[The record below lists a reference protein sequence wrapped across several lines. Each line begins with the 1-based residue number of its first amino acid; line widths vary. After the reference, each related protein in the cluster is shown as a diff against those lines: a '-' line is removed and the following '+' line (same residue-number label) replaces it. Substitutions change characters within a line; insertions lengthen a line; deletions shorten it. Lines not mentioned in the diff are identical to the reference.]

1 MAAYNFHGISSKS
14 KDIYGGGEGSKK
26 PSLLQGNFSLK
37 NVAQWKRKCSDPQK
51 MFENLYIIF
60 WERAIELFFL
70 W

>member
-14 KDIYGGGEGSKK
+14 KDIYGEGEGSKK
-26 PSLLQGNFSLK
+26 PSLLRGNFSLK